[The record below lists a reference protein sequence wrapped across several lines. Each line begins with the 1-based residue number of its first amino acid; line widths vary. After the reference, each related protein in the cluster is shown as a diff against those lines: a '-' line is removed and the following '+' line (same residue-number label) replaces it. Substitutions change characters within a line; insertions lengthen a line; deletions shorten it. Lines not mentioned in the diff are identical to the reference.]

1 MDGDVQRQNVQLNSI
16 IHRAKLR
23 SVGCYFIT
31 LYCILVIIVCAYEM
45 KINES
50 SRENPPCVCSSAV
63 GRHRIQKVLVL
74 VYLVQHILHAPRGA
88 LVPLPAH
95 GDVHVYTRRRRRRR

>member
-1 MDGDVQRQNVQLNSI
+1 VDGDVQRQNVGRRQLNSI

-31 LYCILVIIVCAYEM
+31 LYCVLAIIVCAYEM

-50 SRENPPCVCSSAV
+50 SREIRCVFA
-63 GRHRIQKVLVL
+63 QVL
-74 VYLVQHILHAPRGA
+74 
-88 LVPLPAH
+88 
-95 GDVHVYTRRRRRRR
+95 